1 MGLFRSLVYKA
12 LSVSIR
18 TKIMGIVAACILM
31 SALALVWYAYRD
43 VSVALRHE
51 LQQRGIAIGTS
62 LAAQSRDFILTD
74 NLFALYRL
82 IKDTRSADSDIAYI
96 FLLNSTGNVSVHSF
110 DNGFPTD
117 LLGKNIVPIGQPY
130 HFQLLLSNE
139 CTTIQDVAIP
149 ILGGQAGI
157 IRLGISEVSINAVMS
172 EYIRNVLIWVILI
185 LALGLSIAYGLAIV
199 LTEPVSQLAEAARA
213 VGKGDFFKWKNPVW
227 AKDEIGTLG
236 IAFYEMNEELKHKE
250 QLRTQLLARV
260 ISAQEEER
268 KRIAR
273 ELHDETGQALTS
285 LIVGLK
291 FIEDSA
297 EIIQVRK
304 KTAELRTLTVQT
316 LGDVHHLATE
326 LRPSILDDIGLVAAI
341 QRYTKDYS
349 AKMNVPVDTQVT
361 GFMTQRLPPEVEVTA
376 YRVIQEAL
384 TNIAKHAEANNVSVV
399 LRYEN
404 SLLAVVIEDDG
415 KGFDVDSVLNRE
427 NGDRLGIF
435 GMYERA
441 SLIGG
446 DLIIESQP
454 GAGTTIFLQIPLKSA
469 EEMSDEQNK
478 TAPG

>member
-1 MGLFRSLVYKA
+1 MGLPRALLYKA
-12 LSVSIR
+12 VSVSIR

-43 VSVALRHE
+43 VSVALRNE

-82 IKDTRSADSDIAYI
+82 VTDTRNADKDIAYI
-96 FLLNSTGNVSVHSF
+96 FVLNSAGNVSVHSF
-110 DNGFPTD
+110 DDGFPAD
-117 LLGKNIVPIGQPY
+117 LLGKNTLKFDQPY
-130 HFQLLLSNE
+130 HVQLLLANDVN
-139 CTTIQDVAIP
+139 TIQDVAIP

-157 IRLGISEVSINAVMS
+157 IRLGMSETSINTAIAK
-172 EYIRNVLIWVILI
+172 YIRNVLIWVVLI
-185 LALGLSIAYGLAIV
+185 LVLGLSIAYGLAIV
-199 LTEPVSQLAEAARA
+199 LTKPVSQLAEAARSI
-213 VGKGDFFKWKNPVW
+213 GRGDFKWQSSIWVG
-227 AKDEIGTLG
+227 DEIGTLG
-236 IAFYEMNEELKHKE
+236 TAFHEMSEELKQKE
-250 QLRTQLLARV
+250 QVRTQLLARV
-260 ISAQEEER
+260 INAQEEER
-268 KRIAR
+268 RRIAR

-297 EIIQVRK
+297 ETIQIRK
-304 KTAELRTLTVQT
+304 KTAELRALTAQT

-361 GFMTQRLPPEVEVTA
+361 GFRTQRLPPEVEVTV

-415 KGFDVDSVLNRE
+415 KGFDVNRVLNTR
-427 NGDRLGIF
+427 NGDRLGIY

-441 SLIGG
+441 SLIRGN
-446 DLIIESQP
+446 LIIESQP

-469 EEMSDEQNK
+469 KEISDEQNK
-478 TAPG
+478 TTSG